1 VSGFDNLG
9 GLMFLKHKPSGLLVE
24 VLTLG
29 SVYDPCQREITGRF
43 HAGEEMQEPEAFEK
57 ADLIFPSGESL
68 PVCWLN
74 PHYREQN
81 TTKESMSVSL

>member
-1 VSGFDNLG
+1 
-9 GLMFLKHKPSGLLVE
+9 MFLKHKPSDQLVE

-43 HAGEEMQEPEAFEK
+43 HAGEEMQDPEAFEK
-57 ADLIFPSGESL
+57 TDLIFPSGESL
-68 PVCWLN
+68 PRCWLD

-81 TTKESMSVSL
+81 LIKESMSVTL